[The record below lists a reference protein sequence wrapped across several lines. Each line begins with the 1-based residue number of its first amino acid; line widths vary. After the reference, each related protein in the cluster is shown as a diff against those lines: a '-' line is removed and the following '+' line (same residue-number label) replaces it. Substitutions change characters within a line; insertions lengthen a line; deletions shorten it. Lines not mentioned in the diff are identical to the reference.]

1 MFNQNKSKMSKE
13 NFETLKDSI
22 EAIEPAD
29 TKIPNM
35 PVDVYV
41 QEASDLHEWS
51 KEDQSQLVEV
61 GVPKAYFDEM
71 ETRIGALRYAQSVW
85 NKDQYTKEEAQQEWD
100 EVSPKAYDLKNE
112 IEHAF
117 RFAFR
122 KRPDL
127 LSKVQG
133 IELGTS
139 NADLVQDLSDLAALG
154 QANLPL
160 LTAINFDET
169 KLDQAANEASNLSV
183 LLAKANGERKED
195 SSPKITR
202 DKAYTYLKQAVDEI
216 YEAGKYLFWKDEVRR
231 KGYYSRYLN
240 KR

>member
-1 MFNQNKSKMSKE
+1 MSKE
-13 NFETLKDSI
+13 NFETLKGTI

-41 QEASDLHEWS
+41 QEASDLQEWS
-51 KEDQSQLVEV
+51 KEDQPQLQDV
-61 GVPKAYFDEM
+61 GVPQAYFDEL
-71 ETRIGALRYAQSVW
+71 EARIGALRYAQSVW

-100 EVSPKAYDLKNE
+100 ELSPKAFELKNE
-112 IEHAF
+112 LEHAF

-122 KRPDL
+122 KRQDL
-127 LSKVQG
+127 LNKVQG
-133 IELGTS
+133 IEQGTS
-139 NADLVQDLSDLAALG
+139 NADLVQDLSDLSTLG
-154 QANLPL
+154 KSNLPL
-160 LTAINFDET
+160 LTAINFDVS
-169 KLDQAANEASNLSV
+169 KLDEAAKEATDLSV
-183 LLAKANGERKED
+183 ILAKANGERKEEG
-195 SSPKITR
+195 SPKITR

-216 YEAGKYLFWKDEVRR
+216 YEAGKYLFWKDDARR